1 MTLHLSDIQK
11 DALTE
16 IFNIGAGQAA
26 AGLSQIVGEAIT
38 LSVPRLSTLHNIKA
52 KTLNEFISSPRIS
65 AVSQDFTGS
74 INAKAFLVFPENKT
88 REIVRRMLG
97 NSASADDLREMEQEA
112 LCEIGNI
119 ILNSCMSSLSEALQA
134 DFQCSMP
141 AYHLGLTDNILSS
154 GNACD
159 NNSLIFFMINFSM
172 RETKTDGYLVFLLNL
187 PSFKMLIEQI
197 DRFLLNI
204 TH

>member
-26 AGLSQIVGEAIT
+26 DGLSRIVGETIT
-38 LSVPRLSTLHNIKA
+38 LSVPRLSILHNIKA

-74 INAKAFLVFPENKT
+74 INAKAFLVFPEDKT
-88 REIVRRMLG
+88 KEIVRRMLG
-97 NSASADDLREMEQEA
+97 DSASADELREMEQEA

-134 DFQCSMP
+134 DFQCSVP
-141 AYHLGLTDNILSS
+141 AYHLGLTDDILSAHDA
-154 GNACD
+154 GD
-159 NNSLIFFMINFSM
+159 NNSIMFFMINFSM
-172 RETKTDGYLVFLLNL
+172 PGSKIEGYLVFLLTL
-187 PSFKMLIEQI
+187 PALNALLKQV
-197 DRFLLNI
+197 DQFLSRI
-204 TH
+204 A

>member
-1 MTLHLSDIQK
+1 MTQHLSDIQK

-38 LSVPRLSTLHNIKA
+38 LSVPRLSILHNIKA

-74 INAKAFLVFPENKT
+74 INAKAFLVFPEDKT
-88 REIVRRMLG
+88 KEIVRRMLG
-97 NSASADDLREMEQEA
+97 NSASADELREMEQEA

-134 DFQCSMP
+134 GFQCSMP
-141 AYHLGLTDNILSS
+141 AYHMGLTDNVLSS
-154 GNACD
+154 YNAGD
-159 NNSLIFFMINFSM
+159 SNSFMFFMINFSM
-172 RETKTDGYLVFLLNL
+172 HEAKIDGYLVFLLNL
-187 PSFKMLIEQI
+187 PSFKVLVEQV
-197 DRFLLNI
+197 DQFLLSI
-204 TH
+204 TL